1 MMQASLSLQLKVRQI
16 LLLSRLNNK
25 MLSPKSRVASMTEA
39 GWFLLPNLKNLIMV
53 VMVLVMVILVV
64 MELVMELVMMVLV
77 TLLMKTP
84 MTTPTPMTKTIPLEA
99 MEATTIL
106 MEVMSTRTP
115 TTPTLL
121 PLLQP
126 TLPA

>member
-1 MMQASLSLQLKVRQI
+1 MMQASLSLQLKVKQI

-25 MLSPKSRVASMTEA
+25 MLSPTSRVASMTEA
-39 GWFLLPNLKNLIMV
+39 GWFLSPNLKNLIMV
-53 VMVLVMVILVV
+53 VVILVMEVV
-64 MELVMELVMMVLV
+64 MELVMMVLVMMVLV

-84 MTTPTPMTKTIPLEA
+84 MTTTPMTTIPLEA
-99 MEATTIL
+99 MAATTIL